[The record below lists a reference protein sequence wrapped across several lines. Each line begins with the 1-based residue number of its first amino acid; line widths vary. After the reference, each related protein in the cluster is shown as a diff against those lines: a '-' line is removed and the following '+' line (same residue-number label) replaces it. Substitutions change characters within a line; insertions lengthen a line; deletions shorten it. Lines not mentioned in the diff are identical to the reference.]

1 MAWGSMGFAFAV
13 LAFFTL
19 PHYRQGESS
28 VAGKTAE
35 DIPLDLNGKPSHL
48 SDLRGKVV
56 VLNYWATWCPPCV
69 EETPSLIELNKRISS
84 RNAVVLGVSVDDDE
98 AAYRKFIQDHG
109 INFLVSR
116 DPSKKSAQDYGTVMY
131 PETYIID
138 RKGKIARKVIG
149 PQDWNSAEMTAY
161 FDALLAQT
169 LARMLKQ
176 TRSAWHF
183 RSKIGPAPSSPLS
196 AASPASAPT

>member
-35 DIPLDLNGKPSHL
+35 DIPLELNGKAAHL

-69 EETPSLIELNKRISS
+69 EETPSLIELNKRLAS
-84 RNAVVLGVSVDDDE
+84 RNGVVLGVSVDDDE
-98 AAYRKFIQDHG
+98 AAYHKFIQDHG
-109 INFLVSR
+109 INFLTSR
-116 DPSKKSAQDYGTVMY
+116 DRD
-131 PETYIID
+131 D
-138 RKGKIARKVIG
+138 
-149 PQDWNSAEMTAY
+149 
-161 FDALLAQT
+161 
-169 LARMLKQ
+169 
-176 TRSAWHF
+176 
-183 RSKIGPAPSSPLS
+183 
-196 AASPASAPT
+196 